1 MFSLFISNDFIFVI
15 VYSGSTGRLA
25 HPTLSETSHIF
36 IISSGGG
43 KIRTFGPRR
52 AGAEQSAGLN
62 HSPTPPNLCVQW
74 DSNPRPRD

>member
-1 MFSLFISNDFIFVI
+1 MFSLFISNNFAFKFICF
-15 VYSGSTGRLA
+15 GSTGRLA